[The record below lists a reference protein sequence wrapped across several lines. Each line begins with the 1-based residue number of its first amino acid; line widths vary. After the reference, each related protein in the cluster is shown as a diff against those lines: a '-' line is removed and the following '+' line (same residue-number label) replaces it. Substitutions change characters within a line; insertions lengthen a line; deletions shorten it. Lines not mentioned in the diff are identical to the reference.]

1 MIAAVEPARST
12 VDTPKTT
19 ASMKPRSMM
28 IARSV
33 QVRSAMIACAMA
45 RASTSRMSSAVIGRP
60 GVRTT

>member
-45 RASTSRMSSAVIGRP
+45 SRNLRSVNQLRRGSFLPAC
-60 GVRTT
+60 